1 MQPEV
6 LLLLKLL
13 ELLLLLLKLL
23 LLLLK
28 IRDKKG
34 QPNKQLQSS
43 ADRTEQL
50 MYSSSDRKGQLD
62 KQLHSSAD
70 KTEPLPAQ
78 EQRLYTILAS
88 NSLITL
94 KRKSFSIA
102 SCKSSQTPKRLSIG
116 LMRHICGFCGAKH
129 FLCEKTGGTMAQP
142 VFSNCCYKGKV

>member
-28 IRDKKG
+28 NRDKKG

-70 KTEPLPAQ
+70 KTEQLPEQ
-78 EQRLYTILAS
+78 EQRLYTILAG

-94 KRKSFSIA
+94 KKKSFSIA
-102 SCKSSQTPKRLSIG
+102 SC
-116 LMRHICGFCGAKH
+116 ICCKLFAAICTYKIHAALLPYNLTAFGAGNH
-129 FLCEKTGGTMAQP
+129 PPEC
-142 VFSNCCYKGKV
+142 